1 MMPEVNKQK
10 IYGLVIIGAG
20 PAGLSASIYASR
32 YKIDHLVIGKILGG
46 IATEA
51 YEIRNYPGIENITG
65 LELANKMIAHAKS
78 SEVSFLE
85 DEVSAIDREDGGIF
99 IIKTKKDNQILTRK
113 IILAMGASRAQLNVQ
128 GEKEFWGKGV
138 TYCATCDAPLY
149 RDKVVVVVGGG
160 DSAFSSAVLLAN
172 YAQKIY
178 LIYRRENFHAQKA
191 WQNQVDGLSDKII
204 KILNNEVKEIKGDK
218 VLRKVILKSPHQGN
232 QELEIDGL
240 FVEIGSLANSEL
252 ARSLGVEVDD
262 KRQIKITNEGR
273 TNIKDVYGAGDITNL
288 TGLKQIVVA
297 AAQGAIA
304 SHAVFEDIANE

>member
-1 MMPEVNKQK
+1 MAETNKRT
-10 IYGLVIIGAG
+10 IYDLVIIGAG

-32 YKIDHLVIGKILGG
+32 YKIEHLVIGKILGG

-51 YEIRNYPGIENITG
+51 YEIKNYPGVENITG
-65 LELANKMIAHAKS
+65 LELANKMIEHAKRS
-78 SEVSFLE
+78 GASFLE
-85 DEVSAIDREDGGIF
+85 DEVSVVDREDDGIF
-99 IIKTKKDNQILTRK
+99 IIKTKKNNKILARK
-113 IILAMGASRAQLNVQ
+113 IILAMGASRAQLNIS

-149 RDKVVVVVGGG
+149 RDKVVAVVGGG

-172 YAQKIY
+172 YARKIY
-178 LIYRRENFHAQKA
+178 LIHRSENFRAQKA
-191 WQNQVDGLSDKII
+191 WQNQVDGLGNKII

-218 VLRKVILKSPHQGN
+218 VLRKVFLKNPHQEN
-232 QELEIDGL
+232 QELELDGL
-240 FVEIGSLANSEL
+240 FIEIGSLPNSEL
-252 ARSLGVEVDD
+252 ARSIGVEIDD

-304 SHAVFEDIANE
+304 SHSVFEDIKTDL